1 VREFPVAAGLRLG
14 SALLLLLAPAIAAA
28 EPMDLRDASPRRVAV
43 RFEVSPADRPAE
55 LRRRFTPEIPAQLE
69 PGDAAGLVRV
79 RIDGRYVEQ
88 YLLPDHRASAGS
100 FSDFVWTF
108 DSETGEVRSATVSG
122 VVLRE
127 IGFGLGTT
135 DTWIDVRLDTARDV
149 GFESRRFLGETY
161 HRLCEAPEPP
171 RCTVVQAR
179 RYDPASGYV
188 NAVGGLEARSGRLRI
203 HSFAPLGEAIFS
215 EIGAAYDPV
224 AAGASLTSGMP

>member
-1 VREFPVAAGLRLG
+1 
-14 SALLLLLAPAIAAA
+14 
-28 EPMDLRDASPRRVAV
+28 MDLRDASPRAVAV

-69 PGDAAGLVRV
+69 PGDEAGLVRV
-79 RIDGRYVEQ
+79 RIDGRHVEQ
-88 YLLPDHRASAGS
+88 YLLPDHKASAGS

-108 DSETGEVRSATVSG
+108 DSESGEVRSATVSG

-135 DTWIDVRLDTARDV
+135 DTWIDVRLDTAHDV
-149 GFESRRFLGETY
+149 GFESRRFLGEIY
-161 HRLCEAPEPP
+161 HRLCAEPASS
-171 RCTVVQAR
+171 RCTVVEAR

-203 HSFAPLGEAIFS
+203 QSFAPLGEAIFS
-215 EIGAAYDPV
+215 EVEPVYDPV
-224 AAGASLTSGMP
+224 AAGTSLRNGMP